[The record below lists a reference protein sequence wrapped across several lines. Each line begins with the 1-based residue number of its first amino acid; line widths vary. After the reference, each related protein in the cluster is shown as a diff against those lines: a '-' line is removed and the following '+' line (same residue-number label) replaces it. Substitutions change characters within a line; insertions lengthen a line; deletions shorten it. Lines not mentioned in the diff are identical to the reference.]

1 MYYGGTYCYYPPG
14 VLHVLLLGEFPKYAD
29 PNRLDLGGQIWLQE
43 RGGQQCSRIP
53 KRGQI
58 GEIILS
64 QYKLNVNCCDD
75 VAGHKTKFFDS
86 PLKDLDISRIL
97 STRDTH

>member
-1 MYYGGTYCYYPPG
+1 MAAR
-14 VLHVLLLGEFPKYAD
+14 E
-29 PNRLDLGGQIWLQE
+29 
-43 RGGQQCSRIP
+43 GGQQCSRIP

-86 PLKDLDISRIL
+86 PLKDLDILRML
-97 STRDTH
+97 SIKYIHYQVYLIFNLNLFLTFYIIRNISSQSLRNNPP

>member
-1 MYYGGTYCYYPPG
+1 MAAR
-14 VLHVLLLGEFPKYAD
+14 E
-29 PNRLDLGGQIWLQE
+29 
-43 RGGQQCSRIP
+43 GGQQCSRIP

-86 PLKDLDISRIL
+86 PLKDLNISRIL
-97 STRDTH
+97 SIKYTHYRIYVIFKLKLYY

>member
-1 MYYGGTYCYYPPG
+1 MAAR
-14 VLHVLLLGEFPKYAD
+14 E
-29 PNRLDLGGQIWLQE
+29 
-43 RGGQQCSRIP
+43 GGQQCSRIP

-64 QYKLNVNCCDD
+64 QYKLNVKLCAD

-86 PLKDLDISRIL
+86 PLKDLDISRIHSIKFTQYRVYL
-97 STRDTH
+97 ISFISHHLYYQKYC

>member
-1 MYYGGTYCYYPPG
+1 MAAR
-14 VLHVLLLGEFPKYAD
+14 E
-29 PNRLDLGGQIWLQE
+29 
-43 RGGQQCSRIP
+43 GGQQCSRIP

-58 GEIILS
+58 GEIILL
-64 QYKLNVNCCDD
+64 QYKLNVKCCDD
-75 VAGHKTKFFDS
+75 VAGHKTKLFDS